1 MRQVQEREE
10 APQNRRNIK
19 EIVAFTTIFTLP
31 VPVSLGC
38 SLAAKI

>member
-19 EIVAFTTIFTLP
+19 EIVPFTTIFTLL
-31 VPVSLGC
+31 VPVSFGYF
-38 SLAAKI
+38 LAAK

>member
-19 EIVAFTTIFTLP
+19 EIEAFTTIFTWL
-31 VPVSLGC
+31 VPVFFGYF
-38 SLAAKI
+38 LAVKF